1 MAICVA
7 LFGHVFEEGYRHQ
20 QVFSLNQ
27 GFYYAVFDVQLVI
40 QINITWEDSVV
51 MRVTIRLLLQFV
63 VMRGFCGNFNFDP
76 IILDAARTF
85 YRLKYIIDH

>member
-1 MAICVA
+1 MHDDRFNFSSFVVLIHIPLNIRKVGHMCVV

-27 GFYYAVFDVQLVI
+27 GFHYPVFDVQLVI

-51 MRVTIRLLLQFV
+51 MRVTIRLLVQFV
-63 VMRGFCGNFNFDP
+63 VM
-76 IILDAARTF
+76 ILW
-85 YRLKYIIDH
+85 